1 MGEVIESRRWRHTG
15 NALYPASGRTASPY
29 GAAPWLSENERS
41 AWTLEVVG
49 YTIKHPDGTI
59 GIGKPPFPT
68 REAAQ
73 AWIDANPHFRGMQQ
87 D

>member
-15 NALYPASGRTASPY
+15 NALYPATNRTASPY
-29 GAAPWLSENERS
+29 GSAPWLSENERS

-59 GIGKPPFPT
+59 GIGRAPFET

-73 AWIDANPHFRGMQQ
+73 AWVDKNPHFRGMQQ

>member
-1 MGEVIESRRWRHTG
+1 MGEVIEAKRYRHT
-15 NALYPASGRTASPY
+15 NGRTASPY
-29 GAAPWLSENERS
+29 GAAPWTSEADRAN
-41 AWTLEVVG
+41 WTLEVVG

-73 AWIDANPHFRGMQQ
+73 AWIDANQHFRGMQQ